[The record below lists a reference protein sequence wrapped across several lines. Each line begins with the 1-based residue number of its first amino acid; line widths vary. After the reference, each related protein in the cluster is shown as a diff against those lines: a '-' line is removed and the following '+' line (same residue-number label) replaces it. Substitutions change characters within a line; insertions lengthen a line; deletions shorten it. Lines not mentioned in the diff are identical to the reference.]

1 MVSLS
6 IIIVHVFIGY
16 CTCSANLFKQ
26 QILLYFIFVLLL
38 IIEDYEKLK
47 AKVADNEVYITEIL
61 EEKTQVEEK
70 KQIITG

>member
-1 MVSLS
+1 MA
-6 IIIVHVFIGY
+6 IIIVHVFMGY
-16 CTCSANLFKQ
+16 CTCSVNLFKQ
-26 QILLYFIFVLLL
+26 QISFYFLFLL
-38 IIEDYEKLK
+38 IIEYHEKLK